1 MLEGMQSQ
9 RAEGCAPLF
18 LWNLLLFQ
26 KDEKEKPVN
35 SPNAEN
41 HPSGRRMAPLR

>member
-26 KDEKEKPVN
+26 KAEKRVN